1 MRTEGVT
8 SMELSNLSSSPG
20 AYENRGGYIN
30 GTIPIPSYYVSSL
43 MNLFF

>member
-20 AYENRGGYIN
+20 AYNRGGYIN
-30 GTIPIPSYYVSSL
+30 GTIPIHSYYESLFQNVSY
-43 MNLFF
+43 